1 MSFTPPK
8 KDIVEMLTPSKERKS
23 TALTPYKG
31 QQSTLDFLI
40 GGTPQKTPQQSK
52 VEKQIKRL
60 NEMKRSPKNKDIFE
74 YNDLKTEITNQPN
87 PNKMIASSI
96 INRAIKSN
104 IARQELTNKID
115 QSIKN
120 QKQREEA
127 SHRLQAAIKNKLTK
141 QYKEAKK
148 ELKAENT
155 GEPLVVNKNTK
166 ELILKKNRDRGIK
179 AQQTTA
185 SKKEIFRT
193 RKKNC

>member
-1 MSFTPPK
+1 
-8 KDIVEMLTPSKERKS
+8 MLTPSKERQT
-23 TALTPYKG
+23 TAITPYKG

-40 GGTPQKTPQQSK
+40 GGTPQKTSQQLK
-52 VEKQIKRL
+52 VEKQIARIK
-60 NEMKRSPKNKDIFE
+60 EIKRSPKIKDIFE
-74 YNDLKTEITNQPN
+74 YNDLKTEMTNQPN
-87 PNKMIASSI
+87 PNKEIASSI

-104 IARQELTNKID
+104 IARKELTEKKID

-127 SHRLQAAIKNKLTK
+127 SHKLQAIMKNKLTK

-179 AQQTTA
+179 AQQKTA
-185 SKKEIFRT
+185 
-193 RKKNC
+193 